1 MRKIFFIFFAFLTVS
16 HSFAQTTVK
25 DLKEEHKERKEALQ
39 KEDEEG
45 VIDYKKE
52 FAIGVKLISNGY
64 GFFVEEGRSK
74 SVKRSW
80 LFQFEFSERK
90 DPKEMKQTFPDMPST
105 AFIFGKEN
113 FFYPVK
119 LGVQQQLLLGNK
131 SNKNGVCITANYGGG
146 IDLGLL
152 RPYYFKVADFSDS
165 TYKYVTFDNI
175 DTSQLI
181 VAGPALGRG
190 WNGLSIIP
198 GLYAKGAIRFDYGH
212 GNQLLSAIEIGISA
226 EFFTKKVPIIAT
238 VPYKQ
243 FFVSAYA
250 TIMFG
255 GRK

>member
-1 MRKIFFIFFAFLTVS
+1 MRKIFFIFFAFLTIS

-25 DLKEEHKERKEALQ
+25 DLKEEHKARKEALQ

-52 FAIGVKLISNGY
+52 VAVGIKLISDGY

-74 SVKRSW
+74 SIKRSW

-90 DPKEMKQTFPDMPST
+90 APKEMKQTFPDMPST
-105 AFIFGKEN
+105 AFIYGKEN

-119 LGVQQQLLLGNK
+119 LGVQQQVLLGNK

-146 IDLGLL
+146 IEMGLL
-152 RPYYFKVADFSDS
+152 RPYYFKVINSSGAYV
-165 TYKYVTFDNI
+165 YKTFDNA
-175 DTSQLI
+175 DTSDILI
-181 VAGPALGRG
+181 AGPGFGTG
-190 WNGLSIIP
+190 WNGLSVIP

-212 GNQLLSAIEIGISA
+212 GNQLLSAIEIGIA
-226 EFFTKKVPIIAT
+226 ADFYTKKIPLIAT